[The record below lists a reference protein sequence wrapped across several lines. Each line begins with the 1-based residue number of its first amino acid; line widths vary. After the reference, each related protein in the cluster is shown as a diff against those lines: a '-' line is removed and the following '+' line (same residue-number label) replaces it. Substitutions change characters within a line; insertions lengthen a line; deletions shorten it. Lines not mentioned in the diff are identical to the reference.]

1 MSSFLLKR
9 IKKDI
14 IFFQMI
20 KKYHIKIVIS
30 IIMLFVIFLL
40 FFGCLTNSKNNIQ
53 VIENYYDENNF
64 TYLIE
69 NSRMTSIKYNLSE
82 SLIQPIDASFFN
94 KFINSL
100 NFSFDNEKPLF
111 LNNKDISFY
120 QKCNPYL
127 DIRLYF
133 EAKQYFS
140 YLLKDEVFQKT
151 FNYLNKYINENAPSP
166 YQIELGDF
174 LNMYQNGIEY
184 RYPLEKGAT
193 IIEFI
198 DKSYQIKFKDERI
211 FYLLQDGSYFETFED
226 GSEIYYVDNQRKYFR
241 RWFGSILLVKTDKYI
256 QIQLGK
262 NNITFYLDSDNLIKY
277 SQSDKFELY
286 LYPDNNQ
293 IISVKDNIIN
303 LQYFIDS
310 NFELDT
316 FKKLIYKSN
325 SNFYIINENINN
337 KISFK
342 FDNYIINIQ
351 SNFIKTIYKFN
362 DNDNSKILLSIFL
375 PEGIKFYDFD
385 SQSPKTELNLVY
397 NFKKTSIYH
406 FNFYYPEG
414 IELSFNKLNAKKLEE
429 IINILSNFFDITKL
443 IKQIDV
449 IIPIDIYQYQSLLC
463 GQIKRNFSGL
473 PDGYTRDGIIIMWP
487 FNLPRYYE
495 DKDMNYFFEKE
506 IYDILLFQLVKMY
519 INHQSFFFSRIPYF
533 IEAGLPLYITSL
545 YDEELKNSLEN
556 IYNKFLKKNLNFDKK
571 LLILAILENFAM
583 PYAKYL
589 ATFSYHLIKYIYYIY
604 GCDKINSF
612 ITRFKIDF
620 GSKDFLYLYSN
631 EDFLNFSNKNIIET
645 FGVTFEKLIEAASII
660 NGSF

>member
-1 MSSFLLKR
+1 MKR

-14 IFFQMI
+14 ILFQMM
-20 KKYHIKIVIS
+20 KKYHIKII
-30 IIMLFVIFLL
+30 LFILLL
-40 FFGCLTNSKNNIQ
+40 FFVLLLFSSCLTSSKNNIQ

-64 TYLIE
+64 AYIIE
-69 NSRMTSIKYNLSE
+69 NSKMTPIKYNLTE
-82 SLIQPIDASFFN
+82 TLIQPFDISFFDR
-94 KFINSL
+94 FINSL
-100 NFSFDNEKPLF
+100 NFDFDKEKPLF
-111 LNNKDISFY
+111 LNNNDISFY
-120 QKCNPYL
+120 EKCNPYL
-127 DIRLYF
+127 DIRFYF
-133 EAKQYFS
+133 EAKQYFA
-140 YLLKDEVFQKT
+140 YLLKEEIFQKI
-151 FNYLNKYINENAPSP
+151 FNYLNKYANENPPSP
-166 YQIELGDF
+166 YKIELGDF
-174 LNMYQNGIEY
+174 INMYQNGIEY
-184 RYPLEKGAT
+184 NYPFEKGAT
-193 IIEFI
+193 IIEFT
-198 DKSYQIKFKDERI
+198 DKSYQIKFKDKRI

-277 SQSDKFELY
+277 CQSDKFELY

-293 IISVKDNIIN
+293 ITSVKDDKIN

-316 FKKLIYKSN
+316 FKKIIYRSISN
-325 SNFYIINENINN
+325 IYIINDNING

-362 DNDNSKILLSIFL
+362 DNDNSTILLSIFL

-397 NFKKTSIYH
+397 NFKKISINH
-406 FNFYYPEG
+406 FTFYYPEG
-414 IELSFNKLNAKKLEE
+414 IELSFNRFNVRKLEE
-429 IINILSNFFDITKL
+429 LINILSNFFNITKL
-443 IKQIDV
+443 TKQIDV

-473 PDGYTRDGIIIMWP
+473 PDGYMRDGIIIMWP

-495 DKDMNYFFEKE
+495 DKDMNYFFENE

-519 INHQSFFFSRIPYF
+519 VNQQSSFFSRIPYF
-533 IEAGLPLYITSL
+533 LEVGLPLYITSL
-545 YDEELKNSLEN
+545 YDEKIKNSLEN
-556 IYNKFLKKNLNFDKK
+556 IYNNFLKKNLNFDKN
-571 LLILAILENFAM
+571 LLILATPENCAM

-589 ATFSYHLIKYIYYIY
+589 ATFSWHLIKYICHIY
-604 GCDKINSF
+604 GSDKINSF
-612 ITRFKIDF
+612 ITNFKIDF
-620 GSKDFLYLYSN
+620 GLKNFSQLYSN
-631 EDFLNFSNKNIIET
+631 EDFLNFSNKNIIEI
-645 FGVTFEKLIEAASII
+645 FGVSFEKLIEAAII
-660 NGSF
+660 FYGSF